1 MPIISV
7 ERFNSVTKTIESALI
22 NSEQIVWVEE
32 LHLPN
37 VPAAMGAFAC
47 DVWLTSGKLISIHSS
62 IEELQEAIYF
72 ASLDSKPPRLER
84 NPWGQNNRLT

>member
-7 ERFNSVTKTIESALI
+7 ERFNLTTKKIETALL

-32 LHLPN
+32 MHLPT
-37 VPAAMGAFAC
+37 VPAAKGAYAC
-47 DVWLTSGKLISIHSS
+47 DVWLTSGELICIHSS

-72 ASLDSKPPRLER
+72 ASQHDSKPAHMEQ
-84 NPWGQNNRLT
+84 NPWGQK